1 MVEIPLNEQII
12 SQFCGRPVCV
22 ITQDGTRYIGQL
34 SRCSQGKLVLNEQ
47 SHAAGTAT
55 GGHTDKVEE
64 RVPKKGKKST
74 KHKSKASTA
83 PAATTNS
90 EYGPYGGYPP
100 PYPYTPYP
108 FFGPRVE
115 LDLALITLLFLLF
128 I

>member
-22 ITQDGTRYIGQL
+22 IMQDGTRYIGQL

-47 SHAAGTAT
+47 SQAVGS

-74 KHKSKASTA
+74 KHKSKPSAA

-90 EYGPYGGYPP
+90 EYGPYGCYPP
-100 PYPYTPYP
+100 PYPYPPYP